1 MLSTFPAVGAS
12 AATAG
17 GTARATSEQAATSER
32 AGEAASTAEATAA
45 EREAGQASSTRP
57 SSPAN
62 ALTIT
67 KPSEPSSGTLW

>member
-1 MLSTFPAVGAS
+1 MGAG
-12 AATAG
+12 AATAA
-17 GTARATSEQAATSER
+17 GTARATREQAAPSER

-62 ALTIT
+62 SLTLT
-67 KPSEPSSGTLW
+67 KACEASSGALW